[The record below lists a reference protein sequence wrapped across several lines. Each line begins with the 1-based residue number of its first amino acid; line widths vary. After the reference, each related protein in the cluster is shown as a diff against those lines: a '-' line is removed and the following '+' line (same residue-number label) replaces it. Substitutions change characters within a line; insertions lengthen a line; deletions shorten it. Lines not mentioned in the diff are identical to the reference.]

1 MDRIREGGC
10 HEVEEEYEVQELENL
25 EKRKFILSLADLKD
39 LCRVGILALSLAG
52 SVMLSWAAISP
63 HWAQLSYADRVVF
76 SSFWKTCGEGGCWK
90 PGDSAGYLIYGRCL
104 IIFAV
109 VFAFFMNLMLLGFF
123 FQLCAPFPLECL
135 MFAIMDT
142 ITGIAVFTGLLM
154 YVLQMK
160 SLEGSG
166 PKITFLW
173 PFFITFISLILFLYS
188 AILFILIHKEFC
200 LTKCLRSSR
209 VIPKDPN
216 S

>member
-90 PGDSAGYLIYGRCL
+90 PGDSA
-104 IIFAV
+104 
-109 VFAFFMNLMLLGFF
+109 GFF